1 MISHHPSYL
10 VLFVAETEMDR
21 VRVTVVE
28 VDKDRLIVG
37 DTDGV
42 NVNGRVVAMPVLLRL
57 NVTDLVYEPL
67 GLMDLVNGHVVG
79 IPVLLRVNV
88 TDLV

>member
-1 MISHHPSYL
+1 MISHRPSYL

-37 DTDGV
+37 DTDRV
-42 NVNGRVVAMPVLLRL
+42 NVKGRVVGMPVLLRVS
-57 NVTDLVYEPL
+57 VTDLV
-67 GLMDLVNGHVVG
+67 
-79 IPVLLRVNV
+79 
-88 TDLV
+88 

>member
-1 MISHHPSYL
+1 L

-37 DTDGV
+37 DTDRV
-42 NVNGRVVAMPVLLRL
+42 NVKGRVVGMPVLLRVS
-57 NVTDLVYEPL
+57 VTDLV
-67 GLMDLVNGHVVG
+67 
-79 IPVLLRVNV
+79 
-88 TDLV
+88 